1 MGLLEERRSQTSLE
15 YLYLTSFVIG
25 LAAITALL
33 VQDILAIQKQA
44 QGRIEGYRERVL
56 LKITQ

>member
-1 MGLLEERRSQTSLE
+1 MQLGKDTRSQTSLE

-33 VQDILAIQKQA
+33 VQDILVVQDQA
-44 QGRIEGYRERVL
+44 KAKIEEYRNRIID
-56 LKITQ
+56 KIVQ

>member
-1 MGLLEERRSQTSLE
+1 MQLDEKSQTSLE

-33 VQDILAIQKQA
+33 VQDIIAIQEQA
-44 QGRIEGYRERVL
+44 KEKITDYRERL
-56 LKITQ
+56 LRRIIQ